1 MKKLTAAHV
10 LLILALFAGLQLI
23 TGIFVLAGIGW
34 AIIASGIVTLA
45 FAAIIA
51 RGLNG

>member
-1 MKKLTAAHV
+1 MKKLTAAHI
-10 LLILALFAGLQLI
+10 LLLLALFAALQLVM
-23 TGIFVLAGIGW
+23 GVLIIAGIGW
-34 AIIASGIVTLA
+34 AIIASGFATLA